1 MNKEYFIRVNSSNM
15 EEQLDKLTRYVPCPG
30 AGGWGGFD
38 SLDKDS
44 RKSFLRNNMCFMI
57 LDGDNFIYWNK
68 EVSDFKGL
76 YDCIMID
83 DNPLEYGEL

>member
-1 MNKEYFIRVNSSNM
+1 MNKAYFIRVNSSNI

-30 AGGWGGFD
+30 AGDWGGFY

-44 RKSFLRNNMCFMI
+44 RKSFLIDNMCFM
-57 LDGDNFIYWNK
+57 LLEGDNFIYWNK
-68 EVSDFKGL
+68 KVYDFTGH
-76 YDCIMID
+76 YECIMID